1 MRKNLFAIFVAF
13 FLLVSCKA
21 TQYENMTE
29 EFFDYSRVYPYKNIT
44 KEFKNKLTNISED
57 GDSNECPLPC
67 FMGIEAGITTVEEIE
82 SIIRDNSNVFSGC
95 KVLESSTDISEGLDC
110 DQAVISFENEKINDF
125 TIYFDSSL
133 QLDEVTL
140 ALEIQIG
147 FGQQLLLPTVLN
159 EATKSLCA
167 LIHIN

>member
-1 MRKNLFAIFVAF
+1 
-13 FLLVSCKA
+13 
-21 TQYENMTE
+21 
-29 EFFDYSRVYPYKNIT
+29 
-44 KEFKNKLTNISED
+44 
-57 GDSNECPLPC
+57 
-67 FMGIEAGITTVEEIE
+67 MGIEAGITTVEEIE